1 MEVEENF
8 VYIAGLICE
17 PSRAR
22 MLWNLLDGRSYT
34 ATELA
39 ACADV
44 SATSAS
50 NHLAKLLEAELVKVE
65 IQGRHRYYSFAS
77 GEIAYVVE
85 SLANLSG
92 RKTSTAKSDRHSDL
106 QGIKRCR
113 TCYDHLAGF
122 VGVEITE
129 ALVRKSC
136 LQKNGGAYLVTE
148 QGWEWFASVGIS
160 ANDFTDNRRPLTRQ
174 CLDWSERRP
183 HLAGH
188 LGATLLE
195 TLLQMKW
202 FEKIQFS
209 RELTITA
216 AGEKGLNKLL
226 NITF

>member
-8 VYIAGLICE
+8 VHIAGLICE

-44 SATSAS
+44 SATAAS

-65 IQGRHRYYSFAS
+65 IRGRHRYYSFAS
-77 GEIAYVVE
+77 SEIAYVVE

-92 RKTSTAKSDRHSDL
+92 RKPAAKSDKRSNL

-129 ALVRKSC
+129 ALERKSC
-136 LQKNGGAYLVTE
+136 LQKNGIAYLVTE
-148 QGWEWFASVGIS
+148 QGWQWFAGVGIS
-160 ANDFTDNRRPLTRQ
+160 VNDFADSRRPLTRQ

-188 LGATLLE
+188 LGATLLK

-209 RELTITA
+209 RELTVTA
-216 AGEKGLNKLL
+216 AGQKSLNKLL
-226 NITF
+226 NIRL